1 MQNPESEMTVI
12 PQVTWKC
19 TKCGYTYTAEKPAEE
34 CPSCH
39 EKCEFIDVSCYT
51 PDCAGPG
58 TDDRL
63 V

>member
-1 MQNPESEMTVI
+1 MDHMTQI

-19 TKCGYTYTAEKPAEE
+19 TKCGYTYTAQKPEE
-34 CPSCH
+34 TCPACK
-39 EKCEFIDVSCYT
+39 EKCEFVDVSCYT
-51 PDCAGPG
+51 PDCSGPG

>member
-1 MQNPESEMTVI
+1 MSQI

-19 TKCGYTYTAEKPAEE
+19 TKCGYTYTDVKPAEE

-51 PDCAGPG
+51 PDCADPG